1 MKGVI
6 KNMIDESYEKMVANV
21 EISEILQLNIK
32 KYAQRNYHRVFE
44 ETPNQYTAN
53 MMMLAKVIKS
63 TTGTEPH
70 MEDLINDYLLY
81 EGVEYSTLPSELY
94 QIALGILDGID
105 MRPYLVAFTARELR
119 EIRLLLKDMPDTI
132 KKTKFS
138 WEQMSVILQGLED
151 YNNL

>member
-1 MKGVI
+1 
-6 KNMIDESYEKMVANV
+6 MIDETYEEIVANV

-44 ETPNQYTAN
+44 ETPNQYIASIT
-53 MMMLAKVIKS
+53 MLAKVIKI
-63 TTGTEPH
+63 TTDTEPH

-81 EGVEYSTLPSELY
+81 EGVEYSTLSSELH

-119 EIRLLLKDMPDTI
+119 EIRLLLKDMPETI

-151 YNNL
+151 HDNL